1 MAIDQIS
8 HSMENHTFTV
18 ISTNLTTSISSIAT
32 SQEEGFEL
40 CRYTTIMGRTNTV
53 ENLKTLEIESNGVT
67 IPFKMARYTAPK
79 PVIICISP
87 QFAAEQWQML
97 LIHVHAANRF
107 LS

>member
-67 IPFKMARYTAPK
+67 VRIPFKMARYTAPK

-87 QFAAEQWQML
+87 QFAAEQ
-97 LIHVHAANRF
+97 
-107 LS
+107 